1 MRRRALVYRQIF
13 RTGTSYRLY
22 ESSAAR
28 GLWFRDEFLRTRTRA
43 GTADGA
49 DSRTAS
55 TDVFGVGPATLTLDG
70 TWVTR
75 VPLLGPLERF
85 YGVADDV
92 AVTGQCRAAAGA
104 ADGCAQTTPPTRRT
118 PRRPQTRLTAP
129 PGGQLRAW

>member
-1 MRRRALVYRQIF
+1 MRRRAKVYRQPF
-13 RTGTSYRLY
+13 RTGASYRSY

-28 GLWFRDEFLRTRTRA
+28 GLWFCDDFLRTRTRA

-55 TDVFGVGPATLTLDG
+55 TDMSGVGPATLTLDG

-75 VPLLGPLERF
+75 VPLLGPLEWF

-92 AVTGQCRAAAGA
+92 AVTGRLLE
-104 ADGCAQTTPPTRRT
+104 P
-118 PRRPQTRLTAP
+118 LTAARGCYQHWSA
-129 PGGQLRAW
+129 PGPWPLAWTRI

>member
-1 MRRRALVYRQIF
+1 MRRRAKVYRQNF
-13 RTGTSYRLY
+13 RIGASYRSY

-55 TDVFGVGPATLTLDG
+55 TDVFGVEPATLTLDG
-70 TWVTR
+70 TWVIR

-92 AVTGQCRAAAGA
+92 AVAGRLLEPLTPVRGRHLRRAGRQE
-104 ADGCAQTTPPTRRT
+104 G
-118 PRRPQTRLTAP
+118 PRR
-129 PGGQLRAW
+129 G